1 MRIRA
6 VIIGLVVATI
16 VIVVVTLA
24 RSIYDLGI
32 LALGVIG
39 FVVLAVGAF
48 VSRRWLRG

>member
-6 VIIGLVVATI
+6 VVIGLILAIV

-39 FVVLAVGAF
+39 FVVLAAGAL
-48 VSRRWLRG
+48 VSRKWFQ

>member
-6 VIIGLVVATI
+6 VVVGLILAI
-16 VIVVVTLA
+16 LVIVVATLA

-39 FVVLAVGAF
+39 FVVLAAGAL
-48 VSRRWLRG
+48 VSRQWFR